1 MKRLLIVLMLF
12 ALAISANAQIFL
24 TEEEYSNRSVSD
36 GSGSGLPIIPNLN
49 ETQDNFAP
57 VGEGILLLGVLG
69 GAYLLG
75 KRKREG
81 KE

>member
-1 MKRLLIVLMLF
+1 MKRLLIILMLF
-12 ALAISANAQIFL
+12 ALTISANAQIFL
-24 TEEEYSNRSVSD
+24 SEDEYSNRSGSD
-36 GSGSGLPIIPNLN
+36 AGGIELPTIPDLDSPFD
-49 ETQDNFAP
+49 QFAP

-75 KRKREG
+75 KRKRG